1 MGIFTNWVPPLLVLA
16 SAAPAAEP
24 VYPVKVSA
32 NGRYFVDQKGSP
44 VFWLGTTQWQLF
56 REYTLED
63 ARTILESAKAKG
75 FAFVQVMLMGV
86 GDGTTPNVHGDKPW
100 VDDNPLTPNEAYFR
114 NVDAVVRIAEEN
126 NVVLSM
132 TVYHQRYRQCIT
144 VTNARVWA
152 KWVAQRYRNVP
163 TIVWSMTPEATPE
176 FVPILRE
183 LAAGL
188 HEGDAGSHL
197 ITFKPDPAPY
207 TSSFIHEESWLS
219 FNSMQT
225 WKSVE
230 LIYPMVTKDYH
241 LTPVKPVVMAEGAYE
256 AGSEYGFE
264 VSPLWVRRQA
274 YYSYLAGAHHAYGH
288 NDSWRVLPTW
298 KQALDAPGAT
308 QLGLL
313 KRILTAR
320 QEWWELV
327 PDQTVFASGGNTEGQ
342 VLNLAARHRDGKWLT
357 AYLGAHAAFAIDM
370 SKLAGADRASAFW
383 VDPRTGTPTPIGEFA
398 AKGTQSFT
406 TPEGWEDALLVI
418 EPAGP

>member
-1 MGIFTNWVPPLLVLA
+1 MGMFANWAPSLLVLA

-24 VYPVKVSA
+24 TYPVKVSE

-44 VFWLGTTQWQLF
+44 VFWLGTSQWQLF
-56 REYTLED
+56 REYSLPD
-63 ARTILESAKAKG
+63 ARTILESARAKG

-114 NVDAVVRIAEEN
+114 NVDAVVRMAEEN

-132 TVYHQRYRQCIT
+132 TVYHQRYRQHIT
-144 VTNARVWA
+144 VANARAWA
-152 KWVAQRYRNVP
+152 RWVAQRYRNVP

-207 TSSFIHEESWLS
+207 TSSFIHGESWLS

-230 LIYPMVTKDYH
+230 LI
-241 LTPVKPVVMAEGAYE
+241 
-256 AGSEYGFE
+256 
-264 VSPLWVRRQA
+264 
-274 YYSYLAGAHHAYGH
+274 
-288 NDSWRVLPTW
+288 
-298 KQALDAPGAT
+298 
-308 QLGLL
+308 
-313 KRILTAR
+313 
-320 QEWWELV
+320 
-327 PDQTVFASGGNTEGQ
+327 
-342 VLNLAARHRDGKWLT
+342 
-357 AYLGAHAAFAIDM
+357 
-370 SKLAGADRASAFW
+370 
-383 VDPRTGTPTPIGEFA
+383 
-398 AKGTQSFT
+398 
-406 TPEGWEDALLVI
+406 
-418 EPAGP
+418 